1 MAFTVNPAEA
11 QAMQE
16 DVAQLMGAIA
26 QVPRSLSTSIKF
38 PQPLQPARSPQ
49 VEKPDTIQIRMG
61 RRLVYGW
68 MADGQF
74 RNDLTPDRLKMLFE
88 ALQRPVT
95 QGFDPDKYK
104 GKIPAIE
111 IRDGDQILFREER
124 DGTVTVNQIEFKIQ
138 QQKESV
144 APWQTRSQPELNQQ
158 QQQVQQIQELRV
170 LSLAVLDLQG
180 TGSGQLRQYQTDDF
194 WITESLS
201 ERTLTVTASDGST
214 ILQTSKDGQILQAD
228 LTVIPIALQQIDA
241 AYRQAEEQQWIRES
255 GELPPSDLTPNE
267 QSQSVQAQDIARAAR
282 TLLNPFGEP
291 EPIYEFVSVQGYR
304 IAQNEDGLIV
314 TRSDADDLVLIER
327 EGQVWDYGA
336 TKQDWENFQR
346 FQAQNPLC
354 RTQEMGQSVHDRVDL
369 TADVTPLEAE
379 GEEHLPAIAIA
390 QHETARLP
398 NSPTKDL
405 LQVTHQAWKQQSDRR
420 VGLRLQ
426 EENNWLLIRPESGR
440 NQKTAR
446 AAFQLFQR
454 GYSRTEEQGYEMG
467 GYTICHQNRNVY
479 SLSDSRGELLQF
491 QTRSSLIPGWNRP
504 VIQILSHSKRLSS
517 THQQDLRAM
526 QRDKLLMPLGALDVE
541 ANYGAKTQQ
550 VERTVRSFLLKM
562 QAQSW
567 DKEGGRYQFETGHN
581 FISITDKQD
590 GRGEVYRRENGRVFS
605 NLGGSD
611 FVHFERLAER
621 LQAQRQQAG
630 KPSQHLPP
638 VRSKNNSPGLEL
650 S

>member
-16 DVAQLMGAIA
+16 DVAQLMSAIA
-26 QVPRSLSTSIKF
+26 QISRILAMSFKF
-38 PQPLQPARSPQ
+38 PQPVKPARSSQP
-49 VEKPDTIQIRMG
+49 EKPDTIQIRMG

-74 RNDLTPDRLKMLFE
+74 RNDLNPDRLKILFE

-95 QGFDPDKYK
+95 RGVDPDKYK
-104 GKIPAIE
+104 GKMSAIE

-124 DGTVTVNQIEFKIQ
+124 DGTVTVNQIEFKLQ

-144 APWQTRSQPELNQQ
+144 VPWQTRSQPDLNQQ

-180 TGSGQLRQYQTDDF
+180 TGSGQLRQYQADDF
-194 WITESLS
+194 WVTESLS
-201 ERTLTVTASDGST
+201 DRTLTVTANDGST
-214 ILQTSKDGQILQAD
+214 VLQTSKDGQILQAD

-241 AYRQAEEQQWIRES
+241 AYRQAEEQQWLRES
-255 GELPPSDLTPNE
+255 GELPPSDLTPDE
-267 QSQSVQAQDIARAAR
+267 QSQSVQAQDIARTAR

-291 EPIYEFVSVQGYR
+291 ESIYEFVSVQGYR

-336 TKQDWENFQR
+336 TRQDWENFQR
-346 FQAQNPLC
+346 FQAQNPLSSS
-354 RTQEMGQSVHDRVDL
+354 QGMGQSVHDRVDL

-379 GEEHLPAIAIA
+379 GEDQLPAIAIA
-390 QHETARLP
+390 QQETARLP

-405 LQVTHQAWKQQSDRR
+405 LQVTHQGWKQQSDRR

-454 GYSRTEEQGYEMG
+454 GYSRTEEQGYELG
-467 GYTICHQNRNVY
+467 SYTIRHQGRNVY

-504 VIQILSHSKRLSS
+504 VIQILSYSKRLSS

-550 VERTVRSFLLKM
+550 VERTVQSFLLKM

-630 KPSQHLPP
+630 KASQHIPP